1 MAEYDFCGL
10 VESAQVFAE
19 AAATAERAAR
29 AVRRL
34 RADDSRARARLQ
46 VDLAG
51 LDQRLRH
58 HAGELDRT
66 SRLLARAA
74 SDVTDVDRRI
84 AADTRTSPTLARP
97 TWHPGAGLR
106 R

>member
-1 MAEYDFCGL
+1 MAEYDISGL

-19 AAATAERAAR
+19 AAGTAERAAR

-34 RADDSRARARLQ
+34 RADDSPARARPP

-58 HAGELDRT
+58 YAGELDRT
-66 SRLLARAA
+66 SRFLARVA

-84 AADTRTSPTLARP
+84 AAEMRTSPTLAGPIWRSP
-97 TWHPGAGLR
+97 AGLGP
-106 R
+106 